1 MKQAIALLLLLISTT
16 TLAETAYITDQFKVT
31 LRSGESAEYRVVR
44 MLPSGTAVE
53 VLNKNSET
61 GYSHVRVQGSE
72 GYILTRQL
80 LNRPVAREQLSELK
94 AKIAELSSAPSRLQ
108 SKLLDLTKQHNELT
122 QAHKALNEIKS
133 KLEQELNGIRRT
145 AANAI
150 RISEERNELGKQV
163 AALTRSVE
171 DLKQENRDLTNQ
183 SDQNWFLIGAAVLI
197 GGIVLGLILPHLRF
211 QRRKSSWNSL

>member
-1 MKQAIALLLLLISTT
+1 MKQAVALLLILISAN

-31 LRSGESAEYRVVR
+31 MRSGESPEYRVVR

-53 VLNKNSET
+53 VLGKNSKS
-61 GYSHVRVQGSE
+61 GYSQVRTQSGE

-80 LNRPVAREQLSELK
+80 LNQPIAREQLSELK
-94 AKIAELSSAPSRLQ
+94 AEIVTLSSAPDQLK
-108 SKLLDLTKQHNELT
+108 SKLVDLSKQHKALTSAHNEL
-122 QAHKALNEIKS
+122 KGIKS
-133 KLEQELNGIRRT
+133 ELEKELNSIRRT

-150 RISEERNELGKQV
+150 RISEERNDLGKQV

-171 DLKQENRDLTNQ
+171 DLKQENRELTNQ
-183 SDQNWFLIGAAVLI
+183 SDQDWFLIGAAVII
-197 GGIVLGLILPHLRF
+197 GGIILGLILPHLRF